1 MAINDNIDTLKN
13 NVEKARIR
21 NVEKVSYYPGR
32 IYSYYGPLSST
43 KTVQGPGEII
53 LIAASYNSVSISVD
67 GSTLSFSGDSNL
79 GVVLKDGYIP
89 YKYGSSLGYRSF
101 QTGNFVYSLEFPT
114 NTEPLYFN
122 NSFKITSL
130 VSSAPIHVVYYL
142 YK

>member
-32 IYSYYGPLSST
+32 INSYYGPLTYT
-43 KTVQGPGEII
+43 KTFQGPGEIL
-53 LIAASYNSVSISVD
+53 LIAARYDYVSISVD
-67 GSTLSFSGDSNL
+67 GSTLSFSGNSNF

-89 YKYGSSLGYRSF
+89 YEYGSSLGYRSF
-101 QTGNFVYSLEFPT
+101 QTGNFSYSIGFPT

-122 NSFKITSL
+122 NSFKITPL

>member
-21 NVEKVSYYPGR
+21 NVEKVSYYPSR
-32 IYSYYGPLSST
+32 INSYYGPLT
-43 KTVQGPGEII
+43 YAKTVQGPGEIL
-53 LIAASYNSVSISVD
+53 LIAGRSDYISISVD
-67 GSTLSFSGDSNL
+67 GSTLSFPSSKF

-101 QTGNFVYSLEFPT
+101 QTGDFDYSLGFQT

-122 NSFKITSL
+122 NSFTITPKT
-130 VSSAPIHVVYYL
+130 SSAPIHVVYYL